1 MSAAPLP
8 SLFYAVRP
16 SPYVGPMRRA
26 FLPSTAITGTANLEA
41 AARLAAVR
49 RLVPESAAR
58 IDIAD
63 FFLNP
68 VAEELFSV
76 ITESSLLLLSAI
88 MIVPKLNFPPFSLP
102 FRIYGVKCT
111 FKR

>member
-1 MSAAPLP
+1 MRQCDGSSR
-8 SLFYAVRP
+8 SL
-16 SPYVGPMRRA
+16 RRVSI
-26 FLPSTAITGTANLEA
+26 LLI
-41 AARLAAVR
+41 
-49 RLVPESAAR
+49 
-58 IDIAD
+58 